1 MNMIDM
7 LLNLLKSG
15 FEGIMKMVYMLFDF
29 LGKAF
34 GLLFW
39 FLDGIFY
46 FVGQLFLVLIKVVM
60 LFVVL
65 FQFLG
70 AIVVGFLKTIG
81 NMLVMHASSPNL
93 PSKTGEGL
101 NAVTQVLSKIGFM
114 DVVPLVLT
122 GLIWFFFVKKLIGLF
137 GGEIKADA

>member
-1 MNMIDM
+1 MIDM

-29 LGKAF
+29 IGKAF

-60 LFVVL
+60 LFVAL

-81 NMLVMHASSPNL
+81 NMLVMHASTPNL
-93 PSKTGEGL
+93 PSKNWRWLECRCPSAIKDWIYGCCSSCTYW
-101 NAVTQVLSKIGFM
+101 TY
-114 DVVPLVLT
+114 LVLF
-122 GLIWFFFVKKLIGLF
+122 LLKN
-137 GGEIKADA
+137 